1 MPKSSSHALQYSIR
15 QEPSSPKV
23 LGQNCVMSIRYY
35 QPRRR
40 RRNGTSPRRSAILYL
55 LLAIALLSQI
65 SYPLLNGEALRV
77 ITLVTVFSAA
87 VTMVI
92 HSYLNFGPKFALR
105 FFSITFFYSL
115 IVEVIGTRTGWP
127 FGNYKYSTT
136 LGAQLFGVPL
146 VVMFAWM
153 MMAYPTLI
161 LARRVSRHWTF
172 LIGGYTMMAWDFF
185 LDPQMVAAGRWNWDF
200 TGRHVP
206 FQPEIPLSNAFGWL
220 LTGMGLIALLQL
232 SLPKDR
238 RSSIS
243 HRFIP
248 EFFLVWTWLGGV
260 IANLFF
266 FNRPGTAL
274 IGGLGLGL
282 AIASYY
288 TLSRIG
294 RADD

>member
-1 MPKSSSHALQYSIR
+1 
-15 QEPSSPKV
+15 
-23 LGQNCVMSIRYY
+23 MSIRYY

-40 RRNGTSPRRSAILYL
+40 RRSGKSPRRSALLYF
-55 LLAIALLSQI
+55 LLAISLLSQI
-65 SYPLLNGEALRV
+65 SYPLLDGDVLRM

-87 VTMVI
+87 VTMLI
-92 HSYLNFGPKFALR
+92 HSYLSFGGKFALR
-105 FFSITFFYSL
+105 FFVITFFYSL
-115 IVEVIGTRTGWP
+115 IVELIGTQTGWP
-127 FGNYKYSTT
+127 FGKYEYSST

-146 VVMFAWM
+146 VVIFAWI

-185 LDPQMVAAGRWNWDF
+185 LDPQMVAAGRWRWEF

-220 LTGMGLIALLQL
+220 LTGMGLMALLHL

-238 RSSIS
+238 RSSIP

-248 EFFLVWTWLGGV
+248 EFFIVWTWLGGV

-266 FNRPGTAL
+266 FDRPGTAL
-274 IGGLGLGL
+274 LGGLALGFS
-282 AIASYY
+282 IASYY
-288 TLSRIG
+288 LLSGIG